1 MTKKNS
7 KSGKHANK
15 PQTGNQQKVT
25 ALKSRKEKRKQDR
38 IAKKQSKLQF
48 YARKYQAAKSED
60 TVSSSDEQNKKT
72 IPIDNKEDPS
82 AKLKKEKKT
91 DAENKLK
98 NARRKK
104 DLHRA
109 NQLEDKNIKKLE
121 KQLKLNKRKGK
132 DKENKLPRSFADEG
146 LDYLLD
152 VCDSSKIDQLVF
164 SEDDNSDDSENQE
177 DESTS
182 KNIHSG
188 DLSADLE
195 NENIPQHNED
205 QHMEEEFMDEEDESD
220 DDDDADMI
228 PSESESDENTQSD
241 SNPNPIATDSEKCQE
256 EKYWED
262 IYGRTRDSQGNVV
275 KLQAC
280 STQSVAISADGDS
293 NPHRYVPPALRS
305 SATTNDER
313 LMKLRRQIKG
323 LLNRLAESNMHLV
336 SRQLED
342 LYFSNS
348 RNDMNEC
355 LCKLIT
361 SAIITSSGSTTTP
374 ER

>member
-7 KSGKHANK
+7 KPGKHANK
-15 PQTGNQQKVT
+15 PQSGNQQKVT
-25 ALKSRKEKRKQDR
+25 ALKSRKQKRKQDR
-38 IAKKQSKLQF
+38 IAKKQGKLQF

-60 TVSSSDEQNKKT
+60 TVNSSDEQNRKT
-72 IPIDNKEDPS
+72 IPTNNKEDPS
-82 AKLKKEKKT
+82 DKLKKEKKK

-104 DLHRA
+104 ELHRA

-132 DKENKLPRSFADEG
+132 DKENKLPRSFAAEG

-177 DESTS
+177 DESKS

-188 DLSADLE
+188 DFSADQE
-195 NENIPQHNED
+195 NENIPQHDED

-220 DDDDADMI
+220 DDDNEMI
-228 PSESESDENTQSD
+228 PSESESDENTQSN
-241 SNPNPIATDSEKCQE
+241 SYTHPIETDSEKCQE

-275 KLQAC
+275 KLQAS
-280 STQSVAISADGDS
+280 STQSPPLSTDGDS
-293 NPHRYVPPALRS
+293 NPHRYVPPALRC

-361 SAIITSSGSTTTP
+361 SAIITSSGTTTTP

>member
-60 TVSSSDEQNKKT
+60 TVSSSDEQNKKS

-177 DESTS
+177 DERTS

-205 QHMEEEFMDEEDESD
+205 QHMEEEFMDEDESE

-275 KLQAC
+275 KLQTS
-280 STQSVAISADGDS
+280 STQPVAISADGDS

>member
-1 MTKKNS
+1 M
-7 KSGKHANK
+7 
-15 PQTGNQQKVT
+15 
-25 ALKSRKEKRKQDR
+25 R
-38 IAKKQSKLQF
+38 
-48 YARKYQAAKSED
+48 
-60 TVSSSDEQNKKT
+60 VS
-72 IPIDNKEDPS
+72 I
-82 AKLKKEKKT
+82 
-91 DAENKLK
+91 
-98 NARRKK
+98 R
-104 DLHRA
+104 
-109 NQLEDKNIKKLE
+109 
-121 KQLKLNKRKGK
+121 
-132 DKENKLPRSFADEG
+132 LPR
-146 LDYLLD
+146 
-152 VCDSSKIDQLVF
+152 
-164 SEDDNSDDSENQE
+164 
-177 DESTS
+177 
-182 KNIHSG
+182 
-188 DLSADLE
+188 
-195 NENIPQHNED
+195 
-205 QHMEEEFMDEEDESD
+205 
-220 DDDDADMI
+220 
-228 PSESESDENTQSD
+228 ESESDENTQSN
-241 SNPNPIATDSEKCQE
+241 SNPHPIATDPEKCQE

-275 KLQAC
+275 KLQAS